1 MIVARA
7 AGGPLPA
14 DSVIAVDAS
23 WGLVV
28 VIAILGV
35 FGVLPLVRQRA
46 LLAARERR
54 LRALQRR
61 RGSVVITLIHRQEQ
75 IGLLGVPLVRFIDI
89 DDSEAVLRAIR
100 QTDDDTPIDIVLHTP
115 GGLVLAAEQIAH
127 AIRSHPARMAVLV
140 PHYAMSGGT
149 LLALAAD
156 EIVMDPQAVLGPVD
170 PQLGDMPAASIL
182 RVVAAKDTEHIDD
195 RFLVLA
201 DVAEKAQRQVRGF
214 VTDLLDDRM
223 SPEEAGKL
231 ADLLAGGYFTHDFPI
246 TVSRAR
252 DLGVAVSD
260 DLPPEVHELMALFPQ
275 PSRGRPTVTYLPLP
289 VPLPGGPPDPTG
301 T

>member
-1 MIVARA
+1 MSWVLLIVIVIVFLTAIT
-7 AGGPLPA
+7 PLM
-14 DSVIAVDAS
+14 
-23 WGLVV
+23 
-28 VIAILGV
+28 
-35 FGVLPLVRQRA
+35 RQRA
-46 LLAARERR
+46 LVATRARR
-54 LRALQRR
+54 LSALQRQ
-61 RGSVVITLIHRQEQ
+61 RGTQVITMIHRQEQ

-89 DDSEAVLRAIR
+89 DDSEQVLRAIR
-100 QTDDDTPIDIVLHTP
+100 LTPDDTPIDLVLHTP

-127 AIRSHPARMAVLV
+127 AVRAHPAKVTVLV

-182 RVVAAKDTEHIDD
+182 RVVANKDMEHIDD

-201 DVAEKAQRQVRGF
+201 DVAEKAQRQVRAF

-223 SPEEAGKL
+223 EPEPAGKL

-275 PSRGRPTVTYLPLP
+275 PSHGRPTVTYLPLP

>member
-1 MIVARA
+1 VSAN
-7 AGGPLPA
+7 
-14 DSVIAVDAS
+14 
-23 WGLVV
+23 WGLLIL
-28 VIAILGV
+28 IAAIAV
-35 FGVLPLVRQRA
+35 FGVLPFLRQRA
-46 LLAARERR
+46 VMAARERKI
-54 LRALQRR
+54 RALQNR
-61 RGSVVITLIHRQEQ
+61 RGTVVITLIHRQEQ

-100 QTDDDTPIDIVLHTP
+100 LTHDDTPIDLILHTP

-127 AIRSHPARMAVLV
+127 AVRAHPAKVTVFV

-149 LLALAAD
+149 MLALAAD

-182 RVVAAKDTEHIDD
+182 RVVASKDTEHIDD

-201 DVAEKAQRQVRGF
+201 DVAEKAQRQVRAF

-223 SPEEAGKL
+223 TPEQAGKL

-246 TVSRAR
+246 TVPRGR
-252 DLGVAVSD
+252 ELGIVISD
-260 DLPPEVHELMALFPQ
+260 DLPAEVHELMALFPQ
-275 PSRGRPTVTYLPLP
+275 PSRGRPTVTYMPLP
-289 VPLPGGPPDPTG
+289 MPAPGSGADPGGT
-301 T
+301 

>member
-1 MIVARA
+1 
-7 AGGPLPA
+7 
-14 DSVIAVDAS
+14 
-23 WGLVV
+23 
-28 VIAILGV
+28 
-35 FGVLPLVRQRA
+35 
-46 LLAARERR
+46 
-54 LRALQRR
+54 
-61 RGSVVITLIHRQEQ
+61 
-75 IGLLGVPLVRFIDI
+75 
-89 DDSEAVLRAIR
+89 
-100 QTDDDTPIDIVLHTP
+100 
-115 GGLVLAAEQIAH
+115 
-127 AIRSHPARMAVLV
+127 
-140 PHYAMSGGT
+140 MSGGT

-170 PQLGDMPAASIL
+170 PQLGDMPRLVDPA
-182 RVVAAKDTEHIDD
+182 VVAAKDTGHIDD

-252 DLGVAVSD
+252 DLGVAGCRTTCRPSPRADGAV
-260 DLPPEVHELMALFPQ
+260 PQ

-289 VPLPGGPPDPTG
+289 GAAARRAARPHRHVGRDRRRS
-301 T
+301 

>member
-1 MIVARA
+1 MSWVLLIVIVVVF
-7 AGGPLPA
+7 LT
-14 DSVIAVDAS
+14 VIA
-23 WGLVV
+23 
-28 VIAILGV
+28 
-35 FGVLPLVRQRA
+35 PLMRQRSVV
-46 LLAARERR
+46 AARTRK
-54 LRALQRR
+54 LRGLQRE
-61 RGSVVITLIHRQEQ
+61 RGTVVITIIHRQEQ
-75 IGLLGVPLVRFIDI
+75 IGLLGVPLVRFIDV

-100 QTDDDTPIDIVLHTP
+100 LTDDQTPIDLILHTP

-127 AIRSHPARMAVLV
+127 AVRSHPAKVTVLV

-149 LLALAAD
+149 MLALAAD

-182 RVVAAKDTEHIDD
+182 RVVANKDMEHIDD

-201 DVAEKAQRQVRGF
+201 DVAEKAQRQVRAF

-223 SPEEAGKL
+223 APEEAGKL

-246 TVSRAR
+246 TVARAR

-275 PSRGRPTVTYLPLP
+275 PAKGRPTVTYMPLP
-289 VPLPGGPPDPTG
+289 MPTPGSAERGAR
-301 T
+301 